1 MRKELNRETR
11 PVREGTETTVI
22 HEDLTQWGAQKEMI
36 DTFCLRGRLYMERS
50 DTPTSAM
57 GIDPILQDATNR
69 GVTMLGIPTRL
80 KSHLLGK
87 HFSQP
92 CWGTQF

>member
-1 MRKELNRETR
+1 M
-11 PVREGTETTVI
+11 EGTEATVI
-22 HEDLTQWGAQKEMI
+22 HEDVSQWGAQNEMT
-36 DTFCLRGRLYMERS
+36 DTFCLRGQLYMERS
-50 DTPTSAM
+50 DTPISAREK
-57 GIDPILQDATNR
+57 DPSRQDATNW

-87 HFSQP
+87 HLSQP